1 MNPAAAGKTYP
12 ATTLTVEPERV
23 AAFREVFEESEGVPA
38 TFVTVAEFAV
48 MPQIVADPELGLD
61 FSRVLHGN
69 QEYEFRRPLREGE
82 TLQVRTRLGSIRVLG
97 GNAFLVVET
106 DLVEPDGDL
115 VCTARSTL
123 IERAAD

>member
-23 AAFREVFEESEGVPA
+23 AAFRKVFGESEGVPA

-48 MPQIVADPELGLD
+48 IPQIVADPELGLD

-69 QEYEFRRPLREGE
+69 QEYDFRRPLREGE
-82 TLQVRTRLGSIRVLG
+82 TLQIRSRLGSIRVLG
-97 GNAFLVVET
+97 GNAFLVVVTE
-106 DLVEPDGDL
+106 LVEPDGDL